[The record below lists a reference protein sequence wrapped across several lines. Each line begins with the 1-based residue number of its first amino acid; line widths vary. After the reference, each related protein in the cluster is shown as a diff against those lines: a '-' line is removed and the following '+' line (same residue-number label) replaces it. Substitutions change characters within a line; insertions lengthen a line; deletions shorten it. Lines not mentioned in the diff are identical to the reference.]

1 MFLRE
6 KLFLQLIAYSEDKKQ
21 KFQIIKCINHNQYFE
36 LKKIAINIL
45 QGVLPSKRNQLKYLK
60 NSKTLIRKLAE
71 GKVTNKYLATHYMII
86 SYIVKIALEYN
97 EEHSKTRISSNRKV
111 GKIRINEPVK
121 EVSVKTV
128 PLKDQAFQKKAISQV
143 KNQQGQGMMI
153 PQKYHQLS
161 PTKSKKGLE
170 LFKLLRKNDN
180 IKLNKKGEICYKGK
194 LLKTSN
200 VYDLINHA
208 IHSNKNP
215 PIHMRSFYKILA
227 KSNIPNKFIR
237 NKEGRNIM
245 NKQIK
250 EIDEGWRPPGRL
262 KYKT

>member
-45 QGVLPSKRNQLKYLK
+45 QGVLPLKKDQLKYLK

-71 GKVTNKYLATHYMII
+71 GKVTNNYLTTHYMII

-97 EEHSKTRISSNRKV
+97 EKLVLAPIEKWEKL
-111 GKIRINEPVK
+111 GLKEPVK
-121 EVSVKTV
+121 EILVKTV
-128 PLKDQAFQKKAISQV
+128 PLKDQSFQKKPISQV
-143 KNQQGQGMMI
+143 KNQQGQGIQKKMMI
-153 PQKYHQLS
+153 PQKFPQLS
-161 PTKSKKGLE
+161 LIKKNKGLE
-170 LFKLLRKNDN
+170 LLKLLRKNDN
-180 IKLNKKGEICYKGK
+180 IKFNKKGEICYKGK
-194 LLKTSN
+194 LLKRSN

-208 IHSNKNP
+208 IHTNRSHPVHMKN
-215 PIHMRSFYKILA
+215 FYKILA
-227 KSNIPNKFIR
+227 KIVIPNKLIK

-245 NKQIK
+245 NKAIHD
-250 EIDEGWRPPGRL
+250 IDTRWRPPGCL
-262 KYKT
+262 K